1 MSHRADTACGIDRQ
15 TKWNQYTLQKL
26 CCAEGIIM
34 AQFTEES
41 ILVSQ
46 ILKKKICE
54 NLSVVWSKNTA
65 FTLQQIKEHQHVENS
80 PLHKEK
86 KHASLWNEIKW
97 NAGFEATFVQRLERV
112 VKPGKEPCLSLW
124 YKYSRNTS
132 WHDRWVVTITRL
144 FLS

>member
-54 NLSVVWSKNTA
+54 NLSVIWSKNTA

-86 KHASLWNEIKW
+86 KHVSVIQ
-97 NAGFEATFVQRLERV
+97 VQQKHLMTWSV
-112 VKPGKEPCLSLW
+112 GC
-124 YKYSRNTS
+124 
-132 WHDRWVVTITRL
+132 HDNQVIFIIIL
-144 FLS
+144 IQ